1 MTLPDWGSAT
11 LADLEGCSRSLQL
24 QHDILEE
31 DVSHLQDRVR
41 NLEKNLE
48 RFVDLEK
55 KLERF
60 VYASAGPSEADL
72 GAKRKRDD
80 MQVSEDRPDL
90 ASVAKV
96 VAEGNLA
103 QHSLDRLKEMCK
115 TAGLKVNGTKA
126 VLAERL
132 KQRFAF
138 RVMVR

>member
-1 MTLPDWGSAT
+1 
-11 LADLEGCSRSLQL
+11 LQL

-41 NLEKNLE
+41 NLEKKLE

-55 KLERF
+55 KLEHG
-60 VYASAGPSEADL
+60 VYGSAGPSAADL

-80 MQVSEDRPDL
+80 KQVSEDRRDL

-103 QHSLDRLKEMCK
+103 QHSLDRLKELCK
-115 TAGLKVNGTKA
+115 TVGLKVNGKKA

-132 KQRFAF
+132 AQHF
-138 RVMVR
+138 V

>member
-1 MTLPDWGSAT
+1 M
-11 LADLEGCSRSLQL
+11 

-60 VYASAGPSEADL
+60 VYASAGPSAADL

-115 TAGLKVNGTKA
+115 TVGLNVNGKKV
-126 VLAERL
+126 VLARRL
-132 KQRFAF
+132 KQRFA
-138 RVMVR
+138 

>member
-1 MTLPDWGSAT
+1 MSSLPAWGSASLT
-11 LADLEGCSRSLQL
+11 DLEGFSRSLQM
-24 QHDILEE
+24 QHDALEE

-41 NLEKNLE
+41 NLEKKLE

-55 KLERF
+55 KLEHG
-60 VYASAGPSEADL
+60 VYGSAGPSAADL

-80 MQVSEDRPDL
+80 KQVSEDRRDL

-103 QHSLDRLKEMCK
+103 QHSLDRLKELCK
-115 TAGLKVNGTKA
+115 NAGLKVNGTKA

-132 KQRFAF
+132 AQHFT
-138 RVMVR
+138 

>member
-41 NLEKNLE
+41 NLEKKLE

-55 KLERF
+55 KLEHG
-60 VYASAGPSEADL
+60 VYGSAGPSAADL

-80 MQVSEDRPDL
+80 KQVSEDRRDL

-103 QHSLDRLKEMCK
+103 QHSLDRLKELCK
-115 TAGLKVNGTKA
+115 TVGLNVNGKKA

-132 KQRFAF
+132 AQHF
-138 RVMVR
+138 V

>member
-1 MTLPDWGSAT
+1 M
-11 LADLEGCSRSLQL
+11 
-24 QHDILEE
+24 QHDALEQ
-31 DVSHLQDRVR
+31 DHSDLQDRVR

-60 VYASAGPSEADL
+60 VYASAGPSAADL

-80 MQVSEDRPDL
+80 KQVSEDLPDL

-103 QHSLDRLKEMCK
+103 QHSLDRLKELCK

-132 KQRFAF
+132 AQHFA
-138 RVMVR
+138 

>member
-1 MTLPDWGSAT
+1 M
-11 LADLEGCSRSLQL
+11 

-55 KLERF
+55 KMERF

>member
-48 RFVDLEK
+48 RFV
-55 KLERF
+55 
-60 VYASAGPSEADL
+60 YASAGPSAADL

-80 MQVSEDRPDL
+80 KQVSEDRRDL

-103 QHSLDRLKEMCK
+103 QHSLDRLKELCK
-115 TAGLKVNGTKA
+115 TVGLNVNGKKA

-132 KQRFAF
+132 AQHF
-138 RVMVR
+138 V